1 MYDHTK
7 QFRCELIRGKSQREI
22 DNMLPTY
29 ANIINE
35 VCPCKA
41 SEFPRRFDEKLKE
54 YLPHLHSKTLAN
66 HRTETAG
73 KLFGMYFEKNDI
85 IYISERTSKFL
96 EDHDQPAFFKDF
108 CFKMQF
114 PNGMSKIQTI
124 QEHIDHNI
132 NIRPY
137 SFILKVM
144 LLAEEAHLPLTKKD
158 IGYYILNALD
168 VLQGK
173 GNAIPDEVIAQIA
186 KDKAASMER
195 KIKTPGKGASYDYQH
210 INEQLNYLELANLI
224 IIENDYTVHLNN
236 NEKIAIEFIAKHY
249 NAKPMFDVYSFDL
262 STKTGRQ
269 KFEIQWGIEFAH
281 VGDRDNIF
289 KTSTIALGIPAPTD
303 EETVLDTEGL
313 DKTQIG
319 EEGERY
325 VYNYE
330 KKRVKEFNKR
340 LISKVVYLGKIQGL
354 GYDIQSVVALP
365 LVQNPEFAKY
375 IEVKTTKRVT
385 APDLNDVNWEDTVYI
400 TKNEMDA
407 ACQHREYYSIYRV
420 YFCRKGVVV
429 YIIDN
434 VYDKKENSVIR
445 VTPTTFRID
454 FSSNAVSET
463 IPAANGAKNV

>member
-7 QFRCELIRGKSQREI
+7 QFRCEFIRGKSQREI

-29 ANIINE
+29 ANIIHKI
-35 VCPCKA
+35 CPCNADK
-41 SEFPRRFDEKLKE
+41 FPDLFDGALFK
-54 YLPHLHSKTLAN
+54 YLPGIMPKTLAN
-66 HRTETAG
+66 HRTETVG
-73 KLFGMYFEKNDI
+73 KLFGMYFEKNSV
-85 IYISERTSKFL
+85 IYTSERTSRFL
-96 EDHDQPAFFKDF
+96 EDRDQPAFFKDF

-114 PNGMSKIQTI
+114 PSGMSKIQTLR
-124 QEHIDHNI
+124 EHIINKI

-144 LLAEEAHLPLTKKD
+144 LLASEACLTLTKKD

-173 GNAIPDEVIAQIA
+173 ATPDEVIYQIIQ
-186 KDKAASMER
+186 DKNVAIER

-224 IIENDYTVHLNN
+224 IIEDDFSVHLNN
-236 NEKIAIEFIAKHY
+236 REILAIEFIAKCY
-249 NAKPMFDVYSFDL
+249 NTEPMFDVYSFDL
-262 STKTGRQ
+262 STKADRK
-269 KFEIQWGIEFAH
+269 KFEIQWGIEFALI
-281 VGDRDNIF
+281 GDRDNIF
-289 KTSTIALGIPAPTD
+289 RTSTEALVIPASAK
-303 EETVLDTEGL
+303 EETVIDTEGL
-313 DKTQIG
+313 DKIQIG

-340 LISKVVYLGKIQGL
+340 LVSKVLYLGKIQGL

-365 LVQNPEFAKY
+365 SVQNPEYVKY

-385 APDLNDVNWEDTVYI
+385 PPDSNNIDWEDTIYI

-407 ACQHREYYSIYRV
+407 ACQHKEFYSIYRV
-420 YFCRKGVVV
+420 YFCRKGVVI
-429 YIIDN
+429 YIIKD
-434 VYDKKENSVIR
+434 VYNKKEAGTIR

-454 FSSNAVSET
+454 FSSQAISEIIST
-463 IPAANGAKNV
+463 LTGKANV